1 MVIIMKKEES
11 IKYIN
16 SIRGFLN
23 LQALCNEYNTL
34 YPENAIDYN
43 NLRNTIN
50 GTAPNRLSEEKINSF
65 VTFLKK
71 DIFINKF
78 LRNGVSDDATDK
90 ALKDIIFKHTEELTQ
105 NILEVLSNDF

>member
-1 MVIIMKKEES
+1 MKKEES

-16 SIRGFLN
+16 YIRRFLN
-23 LQALCNEYNTL
+23 LQALCNEYNSL

-43 NLRNTIN
+43 NLRCTIN
-50 GTAPNRLSEEKINSF
+50 GKAPNRLSEDKINSF

-78 LRNGVSDDATDK
+78 LRNGVSNDKTDK
-90 ALKDIIFKHTEELTQ
+90 AIKETILKHTEELTQ
-105 NILEVLSNDF
+105 SILEVLSNDF